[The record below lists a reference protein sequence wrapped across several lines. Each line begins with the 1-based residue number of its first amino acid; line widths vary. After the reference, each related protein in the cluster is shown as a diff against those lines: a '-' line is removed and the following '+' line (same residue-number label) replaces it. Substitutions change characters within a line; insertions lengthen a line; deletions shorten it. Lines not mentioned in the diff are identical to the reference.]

1 MNIIIM
7 TGGEIGAD
15 FIEAITREPDVN
27 IYFSPSPED
36 TLRIIR
42 SAGSES
48 LILGQAARPGKRMA
62 IAPDTDEIQTPPWF
76 LNVPIQDNQSQN
88 SSKESETH
96 EQ

>member
-48 LILGQAARPGKRMA
+48 LILGQAARRQENGHCAGYRR
-62 IAPDTDEIQTPPWF
+62 DSNTP
-76 LNVPIQDNQSQN
+76 LVSECTNTRQSIT
-88 SSKESETH
+88 E
-96 EQ
+96 